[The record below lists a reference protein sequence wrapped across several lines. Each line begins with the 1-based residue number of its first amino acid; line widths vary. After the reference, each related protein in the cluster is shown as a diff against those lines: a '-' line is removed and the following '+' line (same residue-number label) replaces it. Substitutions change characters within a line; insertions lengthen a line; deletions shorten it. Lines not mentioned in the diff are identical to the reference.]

1 MHCNVWAF
9 SLFALYSALSL
20 TRASQSQKGLGAL
33 ETHIIITTTTIITDQ
48 LHGAPEHLTF
58 DCDGGQGLLA
68 AQYVQALA
76 DVLALVLVLYVTDT

>member
-1 MHCNVWAF
+1 M
-9 SLFALYSALSL
+9 
-20 TRASQSQKGLGAL
+20 
-33 ETHIIITTTTIITDQ
+33 DQ
-48 LHGAPEHLTF
+48 LHGAPERLTF